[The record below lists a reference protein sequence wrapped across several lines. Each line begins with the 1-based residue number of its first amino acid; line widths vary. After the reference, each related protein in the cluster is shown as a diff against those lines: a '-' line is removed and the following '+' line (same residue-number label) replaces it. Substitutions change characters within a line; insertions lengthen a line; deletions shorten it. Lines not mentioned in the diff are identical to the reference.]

1 MANDPRPNPPIL
13 KRFANLDFDG
23 VETVREKP
31 AKATPERQPSRGGG
45 LVESAPTVSSR
56 PQSTPPSNPRNARPE
71 PPARRVEANAP
82 ANLQR
87 PRPLPRD
94 PRDPR
99 DQVDQ
104 PRSQFTGDPDLD
116 GLVRMS
122 EELNEN
128 SRVSRQN
135 VTPEARRAQRAAEI
149 RSARPMDPYTP
160 RSARPPTT
168 AELRERQANQTRR
181 EVDRIRYDLR
191 PVTAQDLDLDLPDG
205 MAGGVVTVE
214 LDLSSRNRR
223 GGQIDMRFDMRPMPQ
238 PGLQPSRSPGPMTA
252 PTPARSAVPV
262 APPASAAPP
271 SPTVSRSIGPRT
283 AGMLDLTEDGP
294 LWDLP
299 RSAPTRPPA
308 RPGVSAAP
316 PSPGAPIE
324 LTPMAARQIQLMA
337 WEAGVPGSPLR
348 ILTSASPGLG
358 HPEIDFAFDE
368 SVEPDDI
375 VIDALGV
382 TVVID
387 PQSLRWVRGRR
398 ITWHDV
404 PGSEGFLLR

>member
-31 AKATPERQPSRGGG
+31 AKAAPERQPSRGGG

-56 PQSTPPSNPRNARPE
+56 PQSVPPSNPRNARSE
-71 PPARRVEANAP
+71 PPARRVEGNAP

-87 PRPLPRD
+87 PRPLG
-94 PRDPR
+94 PR
-99 DQVDQ
+99 DQLDQVDR
-104 PRSQFTGDPDLD
+104 PRPQFTGDPDLD
-116 GLVRMS
+116 GFARMS

-135 VTPEARRAQRAAEI
+135 ATPEARRAQRAAEI

-160 RSARPPTT
+160 RPARPPTT
-168 AELRERQANQTRR
+168 AELRERQATQTRR

-191 PVTAQDLDLDLPDG
+191 PVTAEDLDLDLPDG

-223 GGQIDMRFDMRPMPQ
+223 GGQIDMRFDMRPMPL
-238 PGLQPSRSPGPMTA
+238 PGLQPSRSPGPMA
-252 PTPARSAVPV
+252 TPAPVRSE
-262 APPASAAPP
+262 APAAPAP
-271 SPTVSRSIGPRT
+271 PTVSRSIGPR
-283 AGMLDLTEDGP
+283 APGMLDLTEDGP

-299 RSAPTRPPA
+299 RSVPTRPPPAPAGVAVA
-308 RPGVSAAP
+308 RQ
-316 PSPGAPIE
+316 SPGAPIE

-368 SVEPDDI
+368 SIEADDI

>member
-1 MANDPRPNPPIL
+1 MDNDPRPNPPIL

-23 VETVREKP
+23 VETVRQKP
-31 AKATPERQPSRGGG
+31 AKAAPERAPSRGGG
-45 LVESAPTVSSR
+45 LVESAPTVTSR
-56 PQSTPPSNPRNARPE
+56 PQPAPPSNPRNARSE

-87 PRPLPRD
+87 PRPLG
-94 PRDPR
+94 PR
-99 DQVDQ
+99 DQPDRVDQNDQ
-104 PRSQFTGDPDLD
+104 PRPRFTGDPDLD
-116 GLVRMS
+116 GLARMS
-122 EELNEN
+122 AELNEN
-128 SRVSRQN
+128 SRVSRN
-135 VTPEARRAQRAAEI
+135 NATPEARRAQRAAEI

-160 RSARPPTT
+160 RPARPPTA
-168 AELRERQANQTRR
+168 AEIRERQAAQTRR

-191 PVTAQDLDLDLPDG
+191 PVTAEDLDLDLPDG

-223 GGQIDMRFDMRPMPQ
+223 GGQIDMRFDMRPMPG
-238 PGLQPSRSPGPMTA
+238 PGLQPSRSPAPMTR
-252 PTPARSAVPV
+252 PT
-262 APPASAAPP
+262 APPAPAAPP
-271 SPTVSRSIGPRT
+271 APIVSRSIGPRA
-283 AGMLDLTEDGP
+283 AGLLDMTDTPQPSEDGP

-299 RSAPTRPPA
+299 RSVPTRPTAPPTA
-308 RPGVSAAP
+308 SAAR
-316 PSPGAPIE
+316 STPGSPIE

-358 HPEIDFAFDE
+358 HPEVDFAFDE
-368 SVEPDDI
+368 SIEADDV
-375 VIDALGV
+375 VIDAFGV